1 MAKKKT
7 TKKPAAKKS
16 TSKKTAKAVTK
27 KKTTTTKKKTSK
39 KTSNFKTP
47 SAAGKQLVIVE
58 SPAKAKT
65 INRYLGPDFVVTASV
80 GHVRDLP
87 SKAPKGSKQPVPG
100 VDLENDFDPTYEVLE
115 AKKKTVTDLKKAAKG
130 ATEIWFATDLD
141 REGEAIAWHLANILD
156 VKPDEAKRV
165 VFNAI
170 TKSEIARAFEK
181 PRAIDEYKVNA
192 QQARRILDRIVGY
205 QASPLL
211 WKKVAR
217 GLSAGRVQSVATRL
231 IVERERQI
239 DAFVPDESW
248 EVGVKLALDPAT
260 APQLAAGWAEFI
272 STLDDKGKAPT
283 IKRQNA
289 WLSDHR
295 GLRTELVEVGGS
307 RFAVGCKADSIEDL
321 SAPMT
326 DVAEAVG
333 LTDVSVATEED
344 AAGKGPARFRRTVS
358 GTLDPATRY
367 AVDSIETTRKS
378 SKPFAPF
385 ITSSLQVSASNA
397 LGFATD
403 RTMRIAQ
410 VLYMGLPIPG
420 EGQVGLITYMRTDS
434 THLSADAIGQAREYI
449 GQRHGE
455 AYLPEKPRF
464 YGSSNKDAQEAHEAI
479 RPTDPR
485 RTPEQLASSLNEEQ
499 LKLYRLIWN
508 RFVACQMTTAQWDS
522 TAIRF
527 KRSDRDTGAVL
538 KANGRVLAFDGWTRV
553 GGVAASDEQVLP
565 TFEKGDETA
574 PFSIEPKQKFSSP
587 PPRYNEGSLVKKLED
602 EGIGRPSTY
611 ASIIKVIQDRNYA
624 LQEDRRFYATDLG
637 EVVTDKM
644 VEAFPRLMDFG
655 YTRDLE
661 KRLDAI
667 EEEHVEWREMLRDFY
682 GRFSESLERA
692 HEELGHAKAE
702 IQPAPFACP
711 KCGAMTCYR
720 FGKNGRFLSCTAYP
734 DCDYAAP
741 IDRAGR

>member
-1 MAKKKT
+1 M
-7 TKKPAAKKS
+7 
-16 TSKKTAKAVTK
+16 
-27 KKTTTTKKKTSK
+27 
-39 KTSNFKTP
+39 
-47 SAAGKQLVIVE
+47 G
-58 SPAKAKT
+58 
-65 INRYLGPDFVVTASV
+65 
-80 GHVRDLP
+80 
-87 SKAPKGSKQPVPG
+87 
-100 VDLENDFDPTYEVLE
+100 
-115 AKKKTVTDLKKAAKG
+115 
-130 ATEIWFATDLD
+130 
-141 REGEAIAWHLANILD
+141 
-156 VKPDEAKRV
+156 
-165 VFNAI
+165 
-170 TKSEIARAFEK
+170 
-181 PRAIDEYKVNA
+181 
-192 QQARRILDRIVGY
+192 
-205 QASPLL
+205 
-211 WKKVAR
+211 
-217 GLSAGRVQSVATRL
+217 
-231 IVERERQI
+231 
-239 DAFVPDESW
+239 
-248 EVGVKLALDPAT
+248 
-260 APQLAAGWAEFI
+260 
-272 STLDDKGKAPT
+272 
-283 IKRQNA
+283 
-289 WLSDHR
+289 
-295 GLRTELVEVGGS
+295 
-307 RFAVGCKADSIEDL
+307 
-321 SAPMT
+321 
-326 DVAEAVG
+326 
-333 LTDVSVATEED
+333 
-344 AAGKGPARFRRTVS
+344 

-367 AVDSIETTRKS
+367 AVESIETTRKS

-434 THLSADAIGQAREYI
+434 THLSADAIALAREYI
-449 GQRHGE
+449 GQRHGD

-485 RTPEQLASSLNEEQ
+485 RTPEQLASTLNEEQ

-508 RFVACQMTTAQWDS
+508 RFVACQMTDAQWDS
-522 TAIRF
+522 TAVKFR
-527 KRSDRDTGAVL
+527 RSDRDTGAVL

-565 TFEKGDETA
+565 AFEKGDQTA
-574 PFSIEPKQKFSSP
+574 PFSIDPRQKFSSP
-587 PPRYNEGSLVKKLED
+587 AARYNEGSLVKKLED

-624 LQEDRRFYATDLG
+624 VQEDRRFFATDLG

-682 GRFSESLERA
+682 GRFSESLARA

-702 IQPAPFACP
+702 TQPAPYACP

-741 IDRAGR
+741 IDRTGRPLLPEMVDIKCPEDGSQLILRTGRFGKFMASPNFPEVKFVLNLDKKGCLKLPSPPAGGDRPRSARSARRSR